1 MLPAPNH
8 NSRHS
13 ITTPQAMSINGLES
27 PVASGS
33 RSTNPMYHLP
43 PGMHGR
49 AVWMAAIQR

>member
-13 ITTPQAMSINGLES
+13 ITTAQAMSINGLES

-43 PGMHGR
+43 RGMHGR
-49 AVWMAAIQR
+49 GVWMAAIQR